1 MEDKDEGKPIEVKT
15 IGSGEMK
22 KSPSWSDINTLI
34 GRIESLE
41 HERGHHFDEDD
52 VDDVKEN
59 TSSAA
64 EPPELRRRSSA
75 KAKPRGLARML
86 MTTKSQK
93 AAYNE
98 QLEEVERKYDEF
110 ELPESTYTFL
120 IAEPILSTP
129 FFLGC
134 ISYALCLTCL
144 ALALY
149 NELDNGTDDNPYA
162 IAEVRRTV
170 RVTQFLGLIIGVLMD
185 DEIPTGLE
193 LIGKALEQDTS
204 RGDHFSM
211 FRIICSSILRISIGA
226 MFLTSLF
233 FIVIQED
240 TVIGVFFDV
249 LALEFV
255 ESIDDV
261 IFELC
266 RRGFFSRR
274 LKLAANQEH
283 AINCSSGSS
292 SRGVRKWSKRIIRF
306 VYFSTIVVMCV
317 GLSYIT
323 AKQPE
328 GTYGCTSIMVRFGD
342 EVWEDSWVELDQQC
356 TTNSDCSNGNQKC
369 FQGLCHEPRLLIY
382 SHFNGRYTQDGT
394 IAERPRYVEMNK
406 EKGEPYK
413 STIPAEIIYCE
424 DIEAWVLM
432 HPKIKTS
439 VDSEDQNECQWLLR
453 SEQTEDFD
461 IEELSE
467 GYWRLWDGKI
477 VDDYKIDIDCA
488 ECANDSHCNYMGTCV
503 EEPGLDQSCECFP
516 GRFGVFCQFETPCD
530 TIRSEKDPNTT
541 LTIVKDNDQD
551 GDSINFVNVYGRP
564 MYYARMSGKPYS
576 LMRDGYPGT
585 ADKYFEVEY
594 PAGVSGTVAPHKHNN
609 PDDYSDDDFFEIMN
623 EKVAFQELMKNYTFV
638 LRYTGSRWYGQII
651 DPNLSASSFKEE
663 EFHAFWMN
671 TFSGTGQEDNSTLI
685 ISDATDSASPAG
697 VDFFEMRRR
706 NKAFEGGIFDYDYGP
721 YGVMIPLVEQAG
733 AGFFHCN
740 KPN

>member
-1 MEDKDEGKPIEVKT
+1 V
-15 IGSGEMK
+15 
-22 KSPSWSDINTLI
+22 
-34 GRIESLE
+34 
-41 HERGHHFDEDD
+41 
-52 VDDVKEN
+52 
-59 TSSAA
+59 
-64 EPPELRRRSSA
+64 RS
-75 KAKPRGLARML
+75 
-86 MTTKSQK
+86 
-93 AAYNE
+93 
-98 QLEEVERKYDEF
+98 
-110 ELPESTYTFL
+110 
-120 IAEPILSTP
+120 
-129 FFLGC
+129 
-134 ISYALCLTCL
+134 
-144 ALALY
+144 
-149 NELDNGTDDNPYA
+149 
-162 IAEVRRTV
+162 TV

-204 RGDHFSM
+204 RGDHFSN
-211 FRIICSSILRISIGA
+211 FRIISSSILRISIGA

-323 AKQPE
+323 GMQPH
-328 GTYGCTSIMVRFGD
+328 GTYGCTNMMVRFGD

-382 SHFNGRYTQDGT
+382 SHFNGLYTQDGVV
-394 IAERPRYVEMNK
+394 AERPRYVEMNK

-453 SEQTEDFD
+453 SDQTEDFD
-461 IEELSE
+461 IEFLSE

-488 ECANDSHCNYMGTCV
+488 ECANDSHCNYMGKCV
-503 EEPGLDQSCECFP
+503 EEPGLDQRCECFP
-516 GRFGVFCQFETPCD
+516 G
-530 TIRSEKDPNTT
+530 
-541 LTIVKDNDQD
+541 
-551 GDSINFVNVYGRP
+551 
-564 MYYARMSGKPYS
+564 
-576 LMRDGYPGT
+576 
-585 ADKYFEVEY
+585 
-594 PAGVSGTVAPHKHNN
+594 VS
-609 PDDYSDDDFFEIMN
+609 
-623 EKVAFQELMKNYTFV
+623 
-638 LRYTGSRWYGQII
+638 
-651 DPNLSASSFKEE
+651 
-663 EFHAFWMN
+663 
-671 TFSGTGQEDNSTLI
+671 
-685 ISDATDSASPAG
+685 
-697 VDFFEMRRR
+697 
-706 NKAFEGGIFDYDYGP
+706 
-721 YGVMIPLVEQAG
+721 
-733 AGFFHCN
+733 
-740 KPN
+740 